1 MAYYAYKTVRD
12 SVPHDFMEKYRD
24 DSSDPCDYDGWMWY
38 GAAGYIELLGKIRT
52 AAIAYKAATD
62 AREAF
67 RQADDPTE
75 FARLMTVE
83 SNAYAALVAALAHH
97 DESIKPTPKEPA
109 T

>member
-67 RQADDPTE
+67 WQADDPTE
-75 FARLMTVE
+75 FARLMAVE
-83 SNAYAALVAALAHH
+83 SSAYAALVAALAHH

>member
-24 DSSDPCDYDGWMWY
+24 ESSSECDYDGWMWY

-52 AAIAYKAATD
+52 AAVAYKAATD

-67 RQADDPTE
+67 RQDDDPTE
-75 FARLMTVE
+75 YARLMAVE
-83 SNAYAALVAALAHH
+83 SSAYAALAASLAAH
-97 DESIKPTPKEPA
+97 DEAVKPQRGA
-109 T
+109 R